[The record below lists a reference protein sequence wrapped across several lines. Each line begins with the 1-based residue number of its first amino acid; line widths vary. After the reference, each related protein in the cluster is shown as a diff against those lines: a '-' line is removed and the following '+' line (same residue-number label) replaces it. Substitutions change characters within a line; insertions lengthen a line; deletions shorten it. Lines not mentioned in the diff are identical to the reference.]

1 MNDFVG
7 TPEYVSPEVLK
18 DEPATAAADCWGVGV
33 ILFQLLSG
41 RLPFSA
47 PSEWLIFEVIL
58 AHCSGETPLVCPK
71 SFDEGD
77 QGAEGGSGS
86 NGSRGSVSELILGL
100 LRPDAADRMDLKAV
114 TAHPWLH
121 NRPHTASATAGNNDD
136 GEEGGFR
143 FFAAGQ
149 TVEEQDAALRSVT
162 PPFVPGDNKAIVDDK
177 LVEFSK
183 EWYASISSFTYTT
196 LSMATETRAIQRFLF
211 PFVFLHI

>member
-100 LRPDAADRMDLKAV
+100 LRPDAADRMDTINPVYVPRNHLVDEAPAHAERVGLRARGAEAV
-114 TAHPWLH
+114 GD
-121 NRPHTASATAGNNDD
+121 RPHRVDRRRLAELEAPAHRVGAL
-136 GEEGGFR
+136 GLH
-143 FFAAGQ
+143 AA
-149 TVEEQDAALRSVT
+149 DHL
-162 PPFVPGDNKAIVDDK
+162 D
-177 LVEFSK
+177 
-183 EWYASISSFTYTT
+183 
-196 LSMATETRAIQRFLF
+196 
-211 PFVFLHI
+211 